1 MGGDKKSFVSRL
13 LELYDKHHI
22 EEVLNLDYDLFVQE
36 TIKRK
41 KEYEGHLLR
50 SYLKERSKLKS
61 FMDQGMISEQEY
73 LEQDK
78 QLMTMYHIKDAREG
92 KIDKKG
98 K

>member
-1 MGGDKKSFVSRL
+1 MGGDKKSIVSRL
-13 LELYDKHHI
+13 LELYDRHHI
-22 EEVLNLDYDLFVQE
+22 EEVLNLDYDLFVQK

-41 KEYEGHLLR
+41 KEHEGHLLR

-61 FMDQGMISEQEY
+61 FMDQGIISEQEF

-78 QLMTMYHIKDAREG
+78 QLMTMYNIKDAREG